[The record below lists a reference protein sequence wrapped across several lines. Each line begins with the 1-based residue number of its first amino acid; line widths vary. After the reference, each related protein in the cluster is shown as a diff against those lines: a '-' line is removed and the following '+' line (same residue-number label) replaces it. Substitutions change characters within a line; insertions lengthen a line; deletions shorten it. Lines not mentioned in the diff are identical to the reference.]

1 MSKTYLKVTKDDGTI
16 HIVEKSIESQIKA
29 QNNLRP
35 SNRKWTIEEVSE
47 EEAKN
52 QPWKETNFVPAA
64 AKAVVAEKDAQ
75 IAELQKKLAEAEA
88 KANGGAS
95 TEGPLGKE
103 TKFATDA
110 NATDAI
116 AVIATL
122 QTVEEVNTYL
132 NGDTRATV
140 VKAANAK
147 IAELEKAN

>member
-64 AKAVVAEKDAQ
+64 AKAVVAEKDAK

-88 KANGGAS
+88 KANANPADSNAGND
-95 TEGPLGKE
+95 E
-103 TKFATDA
+103 KFATGV

-116 AVIATL
+116 AVIGTM

>member
-1 MSKTYLKVTKDDGTI
+1 MSKTYLKVTKDDSTI

-88 KANGGAS
+88 KANANPADPNAGND
-95 TEGPLGKE
+95 E
-103 TKFATDA
+103 KFATGV

-122 QTVEEVNTYL
+122 QTVEQVNTYL

-140 VKAANAK
+140 VKSANAK
-147 IAELEKAN
+147 IAELEKAI